1 MAAVCPGEEKD
12 RGQPSPTVPKSPT
25 SLRKGQARRSGSRQ
39 NSGTSLAKLAAPG
52 VRREGGDRVGWGGR
66 DTGSNFAA
74 PPPSSELRQFRILP
88 PPPHLSRILGPR
100 KAHPFGPA
108 SSPLPAG
115 PRDPRAAHSP
125 RGHRVARPP
134 VLPARPPA
142 GTLAG
147 RGGAAEEG
155 ARPAA
160 VRSPA
165 GGAGKGRCRGPDG
178 AEQAAFAAGAG
189 AESLRRSLG
198 LSSGSGWGAC
208 DVSRWRSWAS

>member
-88 PPPHLSRILGPR
+88 RPPISQGSLAPEKPIPSGPPPLRYPQ
-100 KAHPFGPA
+100 GPA
-108 SSPLPAG
+108 IPVP
-115 PRDPRAAHSP
+115 HTP
-125 RGHRVARPP
+125 RGATASPARPP
-134 VLPARPPA
+134 VHRRGHSPGAAGPRKKGRGRRPSEARRA
-142 GTLAG
+142 GPG
-147 RGGAAEEG
+147 RGGVG
-155 ARPAA
+155 GRTGRSRRPLRPALGRR
-160 VRSPA
+160 VCA
-165 GGAGKGRCRGPDG
+165 GP
-178 AEQAAFAAGAG
+178 
-189 AESLRRSLG
+189 
-198 LSSGSGWGAC
+198 
-208 DVSRWRSWAS
+208 WA